1 MKIFTVT
8 QINNIIKNI
17 IDNEIVLEDIVVTGE
32 LSSFSVAR
40 GIAYFTLKD
49 NETILSCVQ
58 FGCKQEFNIGDMV
71 ECKGNIK
78 YYPKGGKLSLNV
90 LSIQFSGQG
99 ELYKRFIELIG
110 CDCKVMQVKTKELFE
125 LKYSK
130 TANLY
135 SVYKLYNFI
144 ITEVEDLKTILNPQ
158 NLKCEMFDL
167 DNLDNTK
174 LVSNAIWFCEQSI
187 NELKENAIHYDT
199 QS

>member
-1 MKIFTVT
+1 MA
-8 QINNIIKNI
+8 INFYCCLEKDNKYYLVAYYYNPAWNLYYPFYDDVNKTPIIQESKAKTYRELIQETNQI
-17 IDNEIVLEDIVVTGE
+17 IDIDLDEKLE
-32 LSSFSVAR
+32 FAH
-40 GIAYFTLKD
+40 
-49 NETILSCVQ
+49 
-58 FGCKQEFNIGDMV
+58 
-71 ECKGNIK
+71 
-78 YYPKGGKLSLNV
+78 
-90 LSIQFSGQG
+90 
-99 ELYKRFIELIG
+99 KRFIELIG
-110 CDCKVMQVKTKELFE
+110 CDCKVVQAKTKELFE

-135 SVYKLYNFI
+135 SIYKLYNFI

-187 NELKENAIHYDT
+187 NELKENAIHDNT

>member
-1 MKIFTVT
+1 MNTI
-8 QINNIIKNI
+8 QITNDLLDKKVENIPSRFDMAINFYCCLEKDNKYYLVAYYYNPAWNLYYPFYDDVNKTPIIQESKANTYKELIQETNQI
-17 IDNEIVLEDIVVTGE
+17 IDIDLDEKLE
-32 LSSFSVAR
+32 LSH
-40 GIAYFTLKD
+40 
-49 NETILSCVQ
+49 
-58 FGCKQEFNIGDMV
+58 
-71 ECKGNIK
+71 
-78 YYPKGGKLSLNV
+78 
-90 LSIQFSGQG
+90 
-99 ELYKRFIELIG
+99 KRFIELIG
-110 CDCKVMQVKTKELFE
+110 CDCKVVRAKTKELFE

-187 NELKENAIHYDT
+187 NELKENAIHDNT

>member
-1 MKIFTVT
+1 MNTI
-8 QINNIIKNI
+8 QITNDLLDKKVENKPSRFDMAINFYCCLEKDKKYYLVAYYYNPAWNLYYPFYDDVNKTPIIKESKANTYKELVQETNQIINI
-17 IDNEIVLEDIVVTGE
+17 DLDEKLE
-32 LSSFSVAR
+32 LAH
-40 GIAYFTLKD
+40 
-49 NETILSCVQ
+49 
-58 FGCKQEFNIGDMV
+58 
-71 ECKGNIK
+71 
-78 YYPKGGKLSLNV
+78 
-90 LSIQFSGQG
+90 
-99 ELYKRFIELIG
+99 KRFIELIG
-110 CDCKVMQVKTKELFE
+110 CDCKVMQAKTKELFE